1 MRRTSRTGSAR
12 VRSGRLCAL
21 APLVVLVVL
30 ATALARATP
39 AEAANTPALCDGLA
53 VTIAGTAGR
62 DVLGGTTER
71 DVIAAGEGDD
81 LVDGG
86 GGDDVI
92 CGGNGNDV
100 LAGGEGNDVV
110 LGENGVDDLFGDAGE
125 DRLAG
130 GNGAD
135 RLSGD
140 AGDDTISGD
149 NGGDD
154 LEGGSGGDSL
164 DGGNGPDRC
173 ATGETYTTCENVLA
187 ASDPLTALGEAGPGT
202 VRVASREG
210 VRVEIESNGGIRP
223 WDLEV
228 NVDPVAMRT
237 VRDALASPAYDFTL
251 PRGTP
256 AFERARITIP
266 YDESR
271 LGTFPESELRIHTLD
286 ETTGLW
292 LEAGDD
298 QVVDTLNDT
307 VTVTVT
313 HFSVYAVVKLDD
325 QGWARYWASSPAR
338 CIPIDDP
345 DAPGALAI
353 DFVFVLDESGSM
365 TSNDPAGLRKTAAKQ
380 VVDRLAEISDLD
392 RVGVVSF
399 NTTARTRIALTSLV
413 VSSNV
418 TAIKAAIDAVIASG
432 GTNIGAG
439 AERGIDELTRD
450 APAGRPRVMILM
462 TDGIGFYSD
471 TTTTRAAAEGIVI
484 YTVGLGSGIDEALL
498 RRIAAGTGG
507 RYFSAPSADDLVA
520 AFEEIGEVIRDDGTD
535 TDRDGLTDCEEEN
548 GMLSTWGMFDEHLD
562 PTQNEAF
569 VGDRL
574 VTSDPNDP
582 DTDDDGLTDGEEM
595 RGLDLSEPLDLR
607 DFEATR
613 DEYAFLIEAGI
624 TKYFIMRS
632 DPRDPETDGDG
643 LSDFSELHGN
653 EGADGRT
660 YRTRA
665 DRWDT
670 DLDGANDRLELELG
684 TDPTFPD
691 ANELGIP
698 GLPRFTLF
706 QPFEPP
712 PVVVGRWD
720 FGGGGAQFIEYNRS
734 PVGYSA
740 PSFDCVINC
749 EEIRAEAERR
759 PGGSW
764 CWLPWSNCSSV
775 DDRARDI
782 VREAVAA
789 QRIFAED
796 GSFRSDFT
804 GEQGVAECALTHSVP
819 DECDAI
825 YDDAPNSAEPG
836 ESFDEA
842 IATMLMTVPG
852 GYRPKD
858 LCGGPSGRGGT
869 YRLIDPV
876 TGRVRY
882 VGQTNDLARRRLEH
896 ANNPRFRDLDFEI
909 RHRTDNYQTRRGL
922 EQRDYNDNWGD
933 VPIGTAQGQ
942 GSLNGQRPMA
952 SRRADYDW
960 RLELAQTF
968 LDLCL

>member
-1 MRRTSRTGSAR
+1 MSTTSS
-12 VRSGRLCAL
+12 V
-21 APLVVLVVL
+21 
-30 ATALARATP
+30 TP
-39 AEAANTPALCDGLA
+39 ATTASRAAMASTMD
-53 VTIAGTAGR
+53 
-62 DVLGGTTER
+62 
-71 DVIAAGEGDD
+71 
-81 LVDGG
+81 
-86 GGDDVI
+86 
-92 CGGNGNDV
+92 
-100 LAGGEGNDVV
+100 
-110 LGENGVDDLFGDAGE
+110 
-125 DRLAG
+125 
-130 GNGAD
+130 
-135 RLSGD
+135 GD
-140 AGDDTISGD
+140 AGDDTLSGD

-154 LEGGSGGDSL
+154 LDGGTGTDAL
-164 DGGNGPDRC
+164 DGGLGPDRC
-173 ATGETYTTCENVLA
+173 AGGEAYLACENVAATPDPLA
-187 ASDPLTALGEAGPGT
+187 ALGDAPPGL
-202 VRVASREG
+202 VRAASREG
-210 VRVEIESNGGIRP
+210 VKAEIESNGGIRP

-237 VRDALASPAYDFTL
+237 VRDVLASPAYDFTL
-251 PRGTP
+251 PPGTP

-266 YDESR
+266 YDESL
-271 LGTFPESELRIHTLD
+271 LGTFPRRASDQDARPDHWALARCRRRTSRRLREQHGHGDGDALLRLCGAQARRP
-286 ETTGLW
+286 GLG
-292 LEAGDD
+292 A
-298 QVVDTLNDT
+298 
-307 VTVTVT
+307 
-313 HFSVYAVVKLDD
+313 
-325 QGWARYWASSPAR
+325 YWASTPAR

-345 DAPGALAI
+345 GAPGALAI

-365 TSNDPAGLRKTAAKQ
+365 TSNDPSGLRKTAAKQ

-399 NTTARTRIALTSLV
+399 NSTARTRIPLTSLV

-418 TAIKAAIDAVIASG
+418 DAVKAAIDAVIASG

-439 AERGIDELTRD
+439 ASLGIDELTRD

-462 TDGIGFYSD
+462 TDGIGSYND
-471 TTTTRAAAEGIVI
+471 AIAARAAAEGIVI

-498 RRIAAGTGG
+498 RRIATGTGG
-507 RYFSAPSADDLVA
+507 RYFSAPNAEDLVA
-520 AFEEIGEVIRDDGTD
+520 AFAEIGEVIRDDGTD
-535 TDRDGLTDCEEEN
+535 TDGDSLTDCEEEN

-562 PTQNEAF
+562 PTQNEPF
-569 VGDRL
+569 VGDRI

-595 RGLDLSEPLDLR
+595 RGLDLSDPLDLR
-607 DFEATR
+607 DYDATIE
-613 DEYAFLIEAGI
+613 EYAFLIEAGI
-624 TKYFIMRS
+624 TKYYVMRS

-643 LSDFSELHGN
+643 LLDFGELHGN

-684 TDPTFPD
+684 TDPLFPD

-712 PVVVGRWD
+712 PVVLGRWD
-720 FGGGGAQFIEYNRS
+720 FAGAGAQFIEYNRS

-740 PSFDCVINC
+740 PSFECVINC
-749 EEIRAEAERR
+749 DAIRAEAERR

-764 CWLPWSNCSSV
+764 CWLPFSDCSSV
-775 DDRARDI
+775 DERARDI

-789 QRIFAED
+789 QRIFDED
-796 GSFRSDFT
+796 GRFRSDFT

-819 DECDAI
+819 DQCDAI
-825 YDDAPNSAEPG
+825 YDDAPSGAEPG

-842 IATMLMTVPG
+842 IATMLMNVPG

-858 LCGGPSGRGGT
+858 LCGGPTGRGGT
-869 YRLIDPV
+869 YRLADPL

-896 ANNPRFRDLDFEI
+896 ANDPRFRDLDFEI

-933 VPIGTAQGQ
+933 VPIGNAQSQ

-952 SRRADYDW
+952 SGRVDYDW